1 MQGYKVYLCFRV
13 LLTCCLV
20 LAAAHQVVEKH
31 ASELDLNCESYED
44 GIDWQQVRENLF
56 VFLRRPSGD
65 HPFLDSLFAI
75 GRRRSDCYIGLCC
88 LGYLAIVFMSPE
100 KRLKAMSS
108 TLFGSVPLWDQIPL
122 SYWDTI
128 NSKWPIFGLL
138 EVLQSQLRDPSSP
151 APAHADGCCDRMEE
165 LDQRFHKV
173 LDRQLAAGQ
182 FIPAQSSLRFLAES
196 PSRCSFGKA
205 AAYVALGERL
215 LLLGSPVLT
224 QAAKDLLALGEA
236 QLDRCA
242 VGRNVTIF
250 EQMQSAWPTWSL
262 LRRVEAEGYVQIPSE
277 KLRIPPGYISPPLR
291 PAIFL
296 PRPDGATQKRLLPDL
311 GASGTATREA
321 AEPLLS
327 GTGRPPCQARG
338 VHVALSGDDRHMEGL
353 LAVLQSLVLGVSD
366 AQRVCVHVFALQQ
379 ELVGL
384 KAALGCSFKDRL
396 AEDEA
401 DPDALFIGGVAL
413 KIHIFS
419 ESEVLSDEMAVDAG
433 VTVEAGDLN
442 APHNFVRFHLG
453 KWIPYAQ
460 RIVYLDTD
468 VIVKGDV
475 CDLHDSVFHQS
486 YTVSGKVLAA
496 VPRRHLPLSFY
507 LKVFSPRMPLWVPSS
522 APSFN
527 AGVMVI
533 DMRAWAELN
542 VTGEVVAWARRNKNR
557 DLWRH
562 GSQPPLLLLLY
573 DRVEWI
579 ADIWNVD
586 GLGHY
591 GNRSSELISKAKI
604 LHWTGPL
611 KPWLGSLADET
622 WLTAWYWQE
631 SVASISSVAQGV

>member
-1 MQGYKVYLCFRV
+1 MHGYKVYLCFRV
-13 LLTCCLV
+13 LLTWCLV
-20 LAAAHQVVEKH
+20 VAVAHQVVEKH

-44 GIDWQQVRENLF
+44 GIDWPQVRENLF

-75 GRRRSDCYIGLCC
+75 GRRKSDCYIGLCC

-100 KRLKAMSS
+100 KRLKAMST

-138 EVLQSQLRDPSSP
+138 EVLQSQMRDPSSP

-182 FIPAQSSLRFLAES
+182 FIPAQSSLRYLAES

-215 LLLGSPVLT
+215 LLVGSPVLT

-242 VGRNVTIF
+242 VGRNATVF
-250 EQMQSAWPTWSL
+250 EQMQSAWPTWYS
-262 LRRVEAEGYVQIPSE
+262 
-277 KLRIPPGYISPPLR
+277 SPPLR
-291 PAIFL
+291 PATSL
-296 PRPDGATQKRLLPDL
+296 PRPDRAPPQRLPPDPGAV
-311 GASGTATREA
+311 GTATTE
-321 AEPLLS
+321 
-327 GTGRPPCQARG
+327 ARG

-353 LAVLQSLVLGVSD
+353 LAALQSLVLGVSD
-366 AQRVCVHVFALQQ
+366 ARRVCVHVFALQQ
-379 ELVGL
+379 ELSGL

-401 DPDALFIGGVAL
+401 DPDGLFVGGVAVR
-413 KIHIFS
+413 IHIFT

-475 CDLHDSVFHQS
+475 CELHDSVFHHS
-486 YTVSGKVLAA
+486 HTVSGKVLAA

-507 LKVFSPRMPLWVPSS
+507 LKVFSPRMPIWVPSS

-533 DMRAWAELN
+533 DMLAWAEHN
-542 VTGEVVAWARRNKNR
+542 VTGEVLAWARRNKNR

-611 KPWLGSLADET
+611 KPWLGSLD
-622 WLTAWYWQE
+622 
-631 SVASISSVAQGV
+631 

>member
-1 MQGYKVYLCFRV
+1 MQGYKVYLCLRV
-13 LLTCCLV
+13 LLTSFVV
-20 LAAAHQVVEKH
+20 LAAAQQVVEKH

-44 GIDWQQVRENLF
+44 GIDWPQVRENLF

-75 GRRRSDCYIGLCC
+75 GRKKSDCYIGLCC

-182 FIPAQSSLRFLAES
+182 FIPAQSSLRFLVES

-205 AAYVALGERL
+205 AAYVALGERF

-242 VGRNVTIF
+242 VGRNATIF

-277 KLRIPPGYISPPLR
+277 KLRIPPGYSAPPLR
-291 PAIFL
+291 PATSL
-296 PRPDGATQKRLLPDL
+296 PRPDGAALQRLQLEP
-311 GASGTATREA
+311 GAIGTAAGGSGQA
-321 AEPLLS
+321 AEPQLS
-327 GTGRPPCQARG
+327 ATGRPPCEARG

-401 DPDALFIGGVAL
+401 DPDALFVGGVAV

-475 CDLHDSVFHQS
+475 CDLHDSVFHES

-507 LKVFSPRMPLWVPSS
+507 LKVFSPRMPIWVPSS

-542 VTGEVVAWARRNKNR
+542 VTGEVLTWARRNKNR
-557 DLWRH
+557 DLW
-562 GSQPPLLLLLY
+562 
-573 DRVEWI
+573 
-579 ADIWNVD
+579 
-586 GLGHY
+586 
-591 GNRSSELISKAKI
+591 
-604 LHWTGPL
+604 
-611 KPWLGSLADET
+611 
-622 WLTAWYWQE
+622 
-631 SVASISSVAQGV
+631 